1 MMMWEFRSK
10 DIKISS
16 SNTFKITERRDLEG
30 ARFILFG
37 KCFWN
42 TQKTRKIIELWN
54 ANGIFISVDE
64 D

>member
-1 MMMWEFRSK
+1 MMWEFRSK

-37 KCFWN
+37 KYFWN
-42 TQKTRKIIELWN
+42 TQKIIELWN
-54 ANGIFISVDE
+54 ADRIFISVDE

>member
-1 MMMWEFRSK
+1 MHRIK
-10 DIKISS
+10 DKL
-16 SNTFKITERRDLEG
+16 SNTFKITERRDLGG

-42 TQKTRKIIELWN
+42 TQKVIELWN
-54 ANGIFISVDE
+54 ADRIFISVDE